1 MAGLHLF
8 IYNIGSG
15 DGTSPSNPMRVLP
28 RENDM
33 RQFFREGGFSGNPEM
48 YAFNHYK
55 SLLGNT
61 EWVSAVG
68 KCFLNLLLTKSAKS
82 LCLGLS
88 CMNYN
93 APIYSTYMFMTVLPK
108 SFLPSKFLLQKGSFL

>member
-1 MAGLHLF
+1 
-8 IYNIGSG
+8 
-15 DGTSPSNPMRVLP
+15 MRVLP

-61 EWVSAVG
+61 EWVCAVG
-68 KCFLNLLLTKSAKS
+68 IECFLELPTDKMTDLES
-82 LCLGLS
+82 LFGRF
-88 CMNYN
+88 
-93 APIYSTYMFMTVLPK
+93 PWTVLHE
-108 SFLPSKFLLQKGSFL
+108 Q

>member
-1 MAGLHLF
+1 
-8 IYNIGSG
+8 
-15 DGTSPSNPMRVLP
+15 MRVLP

-61 EWVSAVG
+61 EWVCAVG
-68 KCFLNLLLTKSAKS
+68 IECFLELPTDKIGRFGKS
-82 LCLGLS
+82 LWKISMDCL
-88 CMNYN
+88 
-93 APIYSTYMFMTVLPK
+93 A
-108 SFLPSKFLLQKGSFL
+108 